1 MRVPPLLRER
11 NFRLFFEGQ
20 SVSLLGDQISVL
32 AIPLTAILVLH
43 AGSEQ
48 LGVLTAMS
56 LLPSLLFS
64 LVAGAAIDRRGR
76 RRNTMLVADWIRGA
90 AMLSLPIAYELG
102 RLTLVHLYAVAFV
115 VGTLDVLFFVSYNA
129 MIVALVRPHE
139 YVEANALLNGSRSLA
154 GVLGLTVGGTLVTV
168 LTAPGALLVD
178 ALSFLYSG
186 VQIARTDP
194 AEPPSDPT
202 QSHGVS
208 HGARWILGNPLVR
221 AMLASTATVNL
232 FTFLGNAILVLY
244 ASRTLH
250 LGPDLI
256 GLAFGAGAV
265 GGVVGAIT
273 ARRLEHRIGLGRAFV
288 VGSFLFPLPWLL
300 FPAAHGTQAL
310 VIVLLAAGEFA
321 SCVGVIWL
329 DVAAASIFAQEIP
342 AHLRSRVAGAY
353 RTVNYGVRPL
363 GALIGGF
370 LGASIGLRDALWV
383 AAVGASCAG
392 LPLLRRA
399 VFSLRSAPQP
409 TPSPSATPGRNR

>member
-1 MRVPPLLRER
+1 MRVPELLRQR

-20 SVSLLGDQISVL
+20 SVSLLGDQVSVL

-43 AGSEQ
+43 AGPEQ
-48 LGVLTAMS
+48 LGLLTAMS
-56 LLPSLLFS
+56 LVPSLLFS
-64 LVAGAAIDRRGR
+64 LVAGAALDRRGR
-76 RRNTMLVADWIRGA
+76 RRDAMLMADWIRGA
-90 AMLSLPIAYELG
+90 AVLSLPIAYALG
-102 RLTLVHLYAVAFV
+102 HLTLGHLYAVAFV

-129 MIVALVRPHE
+129 MIVALVRRHE

-154 GVLGLTVGGTLVTV
+154 GVLGLTLGGTLVAV

-178 ALSFLYSG
+178 AVSFLYSG

-194 AEPPSDPT
+194 TEPPSDPA

-208 HGARWILGNPLVR
+208 HGARWIAGNPLVR

-232 FTFLGNAILVLY
+232 FTFIGNAILVLY

-250 LGPDLI
+250 LRPTLI

-265 GGVVGAIT
+265 GGVIGAIT

-300 FPAAHGTQAL
+300 FPAAHGPEAL
-310 VIVLLAAGEFA
+310 ILAMLGTGEFA

-329 DVAAASIFAQEIP
+329 DIAAASIFADEIP
-342 AHLRSRVAGAY
+342 DHLRARVAGAY

-370 LGASIGLRDALWV
+370 LGATIGLRNALWV
-383 AAVGASCAG
+383 AAIGASCAG

-399 VFSLRSAPQP
+399 VLSLRSAAPPNPARQ
-409 TPSPSATPGRNR
+409 TTLA

>member
-1 MRVPPLLRER
+1 VKVPELLRQR

-20 SVSLLGDQISVL
+20 SVSLLGDEISML

-43 AGSEQ
+43 AGPEQ
-48 LGVLTAMS
+48 LGLLTAMS
-56 LLPSLLFS
+56 VLPSLLFS
-64 LVAGAAIDRRGR
+64 LVAGAALDRRGR
-76 RRNTMLVADWIRGA
+76 RRSVMLMADWIRGA
-90 AMLSLPIAYELG
+90 AMLSLPIAYALG
-102 RLTLVHLYAVAFV
+102 HLTLIHLYAVAFV
-115 VGTLDVLFFVSYNA
+115 IGTLDVLFFVSYNA

-154 GVLGLTVGGTLVTV
+154 GVLGLTLGGTLVAV

-178 ALSFLYSG
+178 AVSFLYSG

-194 AEPPSDPT
+194 TEPPSDPT

-208 HGARWILGNPLVR
+208 HGARWIAGNPLVR

-232 FTFLGNAILVLY
+232 FTFLGKAILVLY
-244 ASRTLH
+244 ASRILH
-250 LGPDLI
+250 LRPALI
-256 GLAFGAGAV
+256 GLAFGAGAL

-300 FPAAHGTQAL
+300 FPAAHGTHAL
-310 VIVLLAAGEFA
+310 VLGMLGAGEFA
-321 SCVGVIWL
+321 SSVGVIWL
-329 DVAAASIFAQEIP
+329 DIAAAAIFAQEIP
-342 AHLRSRVAGAY
+342 EHLLSRVAGAY

-363 GALIGGF
+363 GAVIGGF
-370 LGASIGLRDALWV
+370 LGASIGLRNALWV
-383 AAVGASCAG
+383 AAIGASCAG

-399 VFSLRSAPQP
+399 VLNLRSA
-409 TPSPSATPGRNR
+409 TPPKPATQATVA

>member
-1 MRVPPLLRER
+1 MPELLRQR

-43 AGSEQ
+43 AGPEQ
-48 LGVLTAMS
+48 LGLLTAMS
-56 LLPSLLFS
+56 IVPSLLFS
-64 LVAGAAIDRRGR
+64 LAAGAAIDRRGR

-90 AMLSLPIAYELG
+90 AMLSLPIAYALG
-102 RLTLVHLYAVAFV
+102 RLTLVHLYVVAFV
-115 VGTLDVLFFVSYNA
+115 VGTLDVLFFVSYTA
-129 MIVALVRPHE
+129 LIVALVRPHE

-154 GVLGLTVGGTLVTV
+154 GVLGLTLGGTLVAV

-178 ALSFLYSG
+178 GLSFLYSG
-186 VQIARTDP
+186 VQISRTHP
-194 AEPPSDPT
+194 AEPPGDPG
-202 QSHGVS
+202 QSHGIS
-208 HGARWILGNPLVR
+208 HGARWIAGNPLVR

-232 FTFLGNAILVLY
+232 FTFIGNAILVLY

-250 LGPDLI
+250 LRPTLI

-265 GGVVGAIT
+265 GGVLGALT
-273 ARRLEHRIGLGRAFV
+273 AGRLEHRIGLGRAFV

-300 FPAAHGTQAL
+300 FPAAHGPEIL
-310 VIVLLAAGEFA
+310 VLGMLGAGEFA

-329 DVAAASIFAQEIP
+329 DIAAASIFAQEIP
-342 AHLRSRVAGAY
+342 DHLRARVAGAY

-363 GALIGGF
+363 GALLGGF
-370 LGASIGLRDALWV
+370 LGATIGLRDALWV
-383 AAVGASCAG
+383 AAIGASCAG

-399 VFSLRSAPQP
+399 VLSLRSAAPPAPARQT
-409 TPSPSATPGRNR
+409 TPSG

>member
-1 MRVPPLLRER
+1 VRVPDLLRQR

-20 SVSLLGDQISVL
+20 SVSLLGDQISLL

-43 AGSEQ
+43 AGAEQ
-48 LGVLTAMS
+48 LGLLTAMS

-64 LVAGAAIDRRGR
+64 LAAGAAIDRRGR
-76 RRNTMLVADWIRGA
+76 RRNTMLIADWIRGA
-90 AMLSLPIAYELG
+90 AMLSLPVAYALG
-102 RLTLVHLYAVAFV
+102 HLTLVHLYLVAFV

-154 GVLGLTVGGTLVTV
+154 GVLGLTLGGTLVGA

-178 ALSFLYSG
+178 AVSFLYSG
-186 VQIARTDP
+186 AQIARTDP
-194 AEPPSDPT
+194 TEPAADPT
-202 QSHGVS
+202 QSHGIS
-208 HGARWILGNPLVR
+208 HGARWIAGNPLVR

-232 FTFLGNAILVLY
+232 FTFIGNAILVLY

-250 LGPDLI
+250 LGPTLI

-265 GGVVGAIT
+265 GGIVGALT
-273 ARRLEHRIGLGRAFV
+273 ARRLEHRIGLGRALV

-300 FPAAHGTQAL
+300 FPAAHGTEA
-310 VIVLLAAGEFA
+310 VVLGMLAAGEFA
-321 SCVGVIWL
+321 SSVGVIWL
-329 DVAAASIFAQEIP
+329 DITAAAIFAQQIP
-342 AHLRSRVAGAY
+342 NHLRSRVAGAY

-363 GALIGGF
+363 GAVIGGF
-370 LGASIGLRDALWV
+370 LGASIGLRDALWI
-383 AAVGASCAG
+383 AAIGASCAG

-399 VFSLRSAPQP
+399 VLSLRSATQPQP
-409 TPSPSATPGRNR
+409 ARQAAV